1 MGTIKIVVPSGSLFT
16 LLDLRSTSNT
26 KGHRIESGPLG
37 EQGVV
42 KGCVEMPLTLIVS
55 LLS

>member
-26 KGHRIESGPLG
+26 KGYRIESGPLG

-42 KGCVEMPLTLIVS
+42 KGVS
-55 LLS
+55 KCL